1 MQNPPPKFHK
11 DQLLRQM
18 LQVLATRGIARAWAE
33 MPRPYSAISAEC
45 KQIASDQNAAQQLG
59 EYLKANPIV
68 QETVETL
75 LAHLAMTANVR
86 WQDTPAIVQPLSRR
100 GWHISRWLPTFLIID
115 GPLGRV
121 LTAASSPLFV
131 LLRSNSNVYPAI
143 CQARDMFNNDL
154 FRRVRNGVGHWSFLW
169 TDTQGAQE
177 LVMVEE
183 KTNAR
188 QTKISLLE
196 AEALH
201 LVAFSVI
208 EALDRELFSVVN
220 PRNAGA

>member
-1 MQNPPPKFHK
+1 MQTPPSNSQK
-11 DQLLRQM
+11 DQLLRKM
-18 LQVLATRGIARAWAE
+18 LRVLAARGIAQAWAE
-33 MPRPYSAISAEC
+33 MPRPRSTLVAEC
-45 KQIASDQNAAQQLG
+45 KQIASDQNASQRLRV
-59 EYLKANPIV
+59 YLSANPIV

-86 WQDTPAIVQPLSRR
+86 WQDTPTLVQPLSRR

-121 LTAASSPLFV
+121 LTAASSPLFD
-131 LLRSNSNVYPAI
+131 LLRSNSTTFPAI
-143 CQARDMFNNDL
+143 CQARDTFNNDL

-169 TDTQGAQE
+169 ADTQGSQE
-177 LVMVEE
+177 LVMVDE
-183 KTNAR
+183 KSNSR
-188 QTKISLLE
+188 KTKISLLE

-208 EALDRELFSVVN
+208 EVLDRELFSVAN
-220 PRNAGA
+220 PRNEGA